1 MRLRS
6 GIATVLLTTAL
17 AGCSGGGP
25 SAEQA
30 GEALATGL
38 AKLDL
43 TGIRM
48 SADHAQAE
56 LERITADLTGEDGAG
71 RPEVSLAD
79 VAEDGDTATATL
91 AWRWNLDGHDWAYR
105 TTAELTRVEDA
116 WSARWSPTLVEPSL
130 AAGEV
135 LEASSEQATRGDILG
150 RDGRPIVTLRPV
162 VRFGLDKM
170 RVPNGREAGG
180 GFVWPAR

>member
-71 RPEVSLAD
+71 R
-79 VAEDGDTATATL
+79 
-91 AWRWNLDGHDWAYR
+91 R
-105 TTAELTRVEDA
+105 
-116 WSARWSPTLVEPSL
+116 
-130 AAGEV
+130 
-135 LEASSEQATRGDILG
+135 
-150 RDGRPIVTLRPV
+150 
-162 VRFGLDKM
+162 
-170 RVPNGREAGG
+170 
-180 GFVWPAR
+180 